1 MDRLLYTN
9 FRCISRHLALVF
21 LWTAGF
27 LLGIFLGLF
36 TRDRIP
42 FFVYADFFKAKVS
55 VYQLL
60 FFRFLPLFACVI
72 SYRIL
77 QQSVFLLTIFLKAFV
92 FAFTVAFLVSE
103 FGSSAW
109 LFSCLLFLGDGL
121 CFFVYW
127 LIWLH
132 SPSLSFRCI
141 KLTVLIASAAIVLIT
156 FFDCV
161 FVAPFVAKLI

>member
-9 FRCISRHLALVF
+9 FRCISRRLTLVF
-21 LWTAGF
+21 LWTVGLLF
-27 LLGIFLGLF
+27 GILLGLY
-36 TRDRIP
+36 TRGRIP
-42 FFVYADFFKAKVS
+42 FFNFADFFNTKVS
-55 VYQLL
+55 VYRLL

-77 QQSVFLLTIFLKAFV
+77 QQSVFLLAIFLKAFV
-92 FAFTVAFLVSE
+92 FAFAVVFLVSE
-103 FGSSAW
+103 LGSSAW
-109 LFSCLLFLGDGL
+109 LFSCLLFVGDGL

-132 SPSLSFRCI
+132 SPSLCFRCI
-141 KLTVLIASAAIVLIT
+141 KPTILIAPAAIVLIT